1 MRFSDVKGRQVVTL
15 DGADKVGYVDN
26 AYISDDGANI
36 IGFEVGMRGLLAGH
50 RVFTWDHL
58 SSIGADAV
66 TIPDEEALHE
76 LNRSTLTNA
85 LSTGDV
91 VGAKVM
97 AERGDDLGTVGDIE
111 FDGGS
116 GAISEYILSPSLVE
130 RVEGHRET
138 FVPSGIQSMSAS
150 MLVVADGAVQRES

>member
-1 MRFSDVKGRQVVTL
+1 MKYSDVKGRQVVTL
-15 DGADKVGYVDN
+15 GNADKIGYIDN
-26 AYISDDGANI
+26 AYVSDDGANI
-36 IGFEVGMRGLLAGH
+36 IGFEVALRGLMAGH

-76 LNRSTLTNA
+76 LNRSTLAQA
-85 LSTGDV
+85 LSTSDV

-97 AERGDDLGTVGDIE
+97 AERGDDLGKVGDIE

-116 GAISEYILSPSLVE
+116 GAITQYLLSPSVME
-130 RVEGHRET
+130 RIEGHRES
-138 FVPSGIQSMSAS
+138 FAPSAIQSMSAS

>member
-1 MRFSDVKGRQVVTL
+1 MKYSDVKGRQVVTL
-15 DGADKVGYVDN
+15 GNADKVGYIDN
-26 AYISDDGANI
+26 AYISEDGANI
-36 IGFEVGMRGLLAGH
+36 IGFEVDMRGLLAGQ

-76 LNRSTLTNA
+76 LNRSTLA
-85 LSTGDV
+85 HSLSTSDV
-91 VGAKVM
+91 IGAKVM
-97 AERGDDLGTVGDIE
+97 VERGDDLGKVGDIE

-116 GAISEYILSPSLVE
+116 GAITEYILNPSVME
-130 RVEGHRET
+130 RLEGHRET
-138 FVPSGIQSMSAS
+138 FAPSTIQSMSAN